1 MEDARE
7 FAQFVHTCS
16 FVPSISATDVNQGCS
31 TCQASAGLGIGMGTK
46 TTWLV
51 LVFAEFMM

>member
-1 MEDARE
+1 MMVCVPI
-7 FAQFVHTCS
+7 FVHS
-16 FVPSISATDVNQGCS
+16 FIHATDVNQGCS